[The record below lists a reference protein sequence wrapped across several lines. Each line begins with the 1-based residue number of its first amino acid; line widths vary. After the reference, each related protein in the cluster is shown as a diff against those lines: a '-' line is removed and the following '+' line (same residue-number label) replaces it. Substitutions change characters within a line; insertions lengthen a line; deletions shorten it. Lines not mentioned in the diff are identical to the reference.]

1 MASEP
6 PPATEFAPH
15 GGDRPLV
22 TKQELAACFS
32 QLGVI
37 RGAPVLVHSSLSS
50 LGLVRD
56 GADTVIDALLEVI
69 GPDGLLIMP
78 THTWSTVG
86 AKQPVFHETLSPS
99 TTGAITEQ
107 LRKRPGAIR
116 SLHPTHSVAAL
127 GRGAE
132 QFCRGH
138 ELLSTPCARSSPYGR
153 LVSAGG
159 QVLLVGVGLES
170 FTVMHAFEEWAEV
183 PWLFNRTEELFV
195 LTAAGETLTV
205 TSQRHTDDPHYEER
219 DFPSLEPVLREGAA
233 IKYGCVGNAGV
244 RLVDAAAACEL
255 LLPLIRTNPD
265 IVLGP
270 SAAGESYPGADQ
282 RPGHRLAPACSN

>member
-1 MASEP
+1 MASKP
-6 PPATEFAPH
+6 PPATEFALH
-15 GGDRPLV
+15 GDDRPLV

-32 QLGVI
+32 QLGVL

-86 AKQPVFHETLSPS
+86 AKQPVFHETLSLS
-99 TTGAITEQ
+99 TTGVITEQ
-107 LRKRPGAIR
+107 LRKRPCAIR

-138 ELLSTPCARSSPYGR
+138 ELFNTPCARSSPYGR

-159 QVLLVGVGLES
+159 QVLLIGVGLES
-170 FTVMHAFEEWAEV
+170 FTLMHAFEEWAEV
-183 PWLFNRTEELFV
+183 PWLFDRTEELFV
-195 LTAAGETLTV
+195 ITAAGATFAVL
-205 TSQRHTDDPHYEER
+205 SRRHTSDPHYEER
-219 DFPSLEPVLREGAA
+219 DFPSLEPVLRERAA
-233 IKYGCVGNAGV
+233 MKYGRIGNADV
-244 RLVDAAAACEL
+244 RLVDAASACEL
-255 LLPLIRTNPD
+255 LLPLIRANPD

-270 SAAGESYPGADQ
+270 SAASNSYPGAS
-282 RPGHRLAPACSN
+282 RPPGPHLAPACSN